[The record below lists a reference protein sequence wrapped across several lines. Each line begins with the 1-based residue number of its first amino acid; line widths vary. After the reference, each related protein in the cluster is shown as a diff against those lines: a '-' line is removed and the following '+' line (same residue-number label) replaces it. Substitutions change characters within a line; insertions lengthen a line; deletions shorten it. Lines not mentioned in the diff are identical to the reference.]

1 MSGTRTSLSG
11 WLARMGFADVPRA
24 ERDLA
29 ALGIAGGDHPVLAE
43 LAQAPDPD
51 LALTGLAQVAERD
64 SGLIDGLAKDPAFRA
79 RLMAVLGVSKALAAH
94 LARHPEDT
102 AVLRGRDADRRP
114 EPSQLRGGLL
124 RAVGAD
130 PDDPV
135 PIAAAADAAPG
146 AADPAARLAAAY
158 RRGLLHLAARDLTGV
173 ITIDQAAAELADLAD
188 AVLESALAVARAE
201 LAAEHP
207 AEAGAAAAARL
218 AIVAMGKCGARELN
232 YASDVDV
239 IFVAEPADEQT
250 AEEAALG
257 AATRLAAGL
266 IRVCERATPEGAI
279 FPVDPNLRPEGRQG
293 PLVRTLASH
302 LAYYDRWAKTW
313 EFQALLKARP
323 AAGDRDLGRRYVTA
337 VAPLVWQASQRENF
351 VEDVQA
357 MRRRVVATLPR
368 NMAGRELKLGPG
380 GLRDIEF
387 AVQLLQLVHGSADD
401 RLRVP
406 ATLPALA
413 ALADGGYVGRADA
426 DDLAQAY
433 RFLRQ
438 TEHLL
443 QIYQLRR
450 THTLPTDPAV
460 LRRLGRAMRKSNS
473 ANPVFPNGP
482 LVPPTAARSP
492 LARPQPGLVV
502 PPGPAPLAPGL
513 PPDFR
518 PPAPGLLPDFRPASG
533 AFPGPRPSA
542 SSSTAAAAAPEEAF
556 TQAWT
561 RHAQQVRRLHEKLFY
576 RPLLDAVAKLP
587 SGAARLTPDAA
598 RARLEALGY
607 RDPAGAL
614 RHIEALTSGLRRRA
628 AIQRTLL
635 PVLLGWFADAAEPDA
650 GLLAFRQVSEA
661 LGETPWFLRLLRDET
676 KAAERIATV
685 LASSRYATGLLLRAP
700 EAVAIFADDAELVP
714 KTADALRSEMMAAA
728 RRHAPTLVP
737 ADAEQA
743 AVTIRSLR
751 RRELLRVAAADVLGL
766 IGLAETA
773 EALTAITTATLD
785 AVLAI
790 AIAKIEMELRAPL
803 PTKFAVI
810 AMGRY
815 GGHES
820 GFGSDADVIFVHD
833 PIDPEAGP
841 AAERQASDAAQAV
854 GTELR
859 RLLSLPA
866 PDPPLLVDADL
877 RPEGRQGPLVRSLA
891 ACRAY
896 YERRAAPWEFQA
908 LLRAEFAV
916 GSAELGAEFIAL
928 ADRFRYPA
936 DLADPAVREIR
947 RVKARIEAERIPRGT
962 DRALHLKLGPGGL
975 SDVEWTVQLLQ
986 LRYGH
991 AVEGLRTTRTLA
1003 ALAAAVEAGLVTA
1016 PRRGRAERR
1025 LALRLPRQERDHA
1038 RPRPPRRRLPGQA
1051 RRAHRGRPAARLQT
1065 VSRPGR
1071 SRRRR
1076 RPLLQLRRR
1085 LERHPRPG
1093 PRGGLPPHRP
1103 PRPQGH
1109 GPPLLRLTAP
1119 SRARPPT
1126 TLPPN
1131 IQPHRAPHRP
1141 LCSQKIDLHP
1151 RVPLMQKILESFFV
1165 AEEKHSHSGLSL
1177 QVLYRRWLIRPIRP
1191 TRDAGRERPSH
1202 SRRLF
1207 EITARSSTLR
1217 APDDCQ
1223 TRRLPGAWSIGA
1235 PL

>member
-24 ERDLA
+24 ERELAGLGLAGDDHPLLA
-29 ALGIAGGDHPVLAE
+29 A

-51 LALTGLAQVAERD
+51 LALAGLAQVAERD
-64 SGLIDGLAKDPAFRA
+64 KSLISGLTQDPAFRA
-79 RLMAVLGVSKALAAH
+79 RLIAVLGVSRALADH
-94 LARHPEDT
+94 LARHPADS
-102 AVLRGRDADRRP
+102 AVLRGRDADHRP
-114 EPSQLRGGLL
+114 GPGQVRAELL

-130 PDDPV
+130 PDDRV
-135 PIAAAADAAPG
+135 PTAAVGDAAT
-146 AADPAARLAAAY
+146 DPAGLLAAAY
-158 RRGLLHLAARDLTGV
+158 RRRVLHLAARDQTGV
-173 ITIDQAAAELADLAD
+173 ITIDEAAAELADLAD
-188 AVLESALAVARAE
+188 AVLDSALAVARAE
-201 LAAEHP
+201 LRAEHP
-207 AEAGAAAAARL
+207 AEAAAAASARL

-239 IFVAEPADEQT
+239 IFVAEPAEPAEPADEQT
-250 AEEAALG
+250 SEEAALG

-266 IRVCERATPEGAI
+266 IRVCERTTPEGAI

-323 AAGDRDLGRRYVTA
+323 AAGDRDLGERYAKA
-337 VAPLVWQASQRENF
+337 VAPLVWRASQRENF

-357 MRRRVVATLPR
+357 MRRRVVATLPK

-413 ALADGGYVGRADA
+413 ALADGGYVGREDA

-443 QIYQLRR
+443 QLYQLRR

-473 ANPVFPNGP
+473 AHPVFPNGP
-482 LVPPTAARSP
+482 LAPPNS
-492 LARPQPGLVV
+492 ARPSPGRAQPGTGSS
-502 PPGPAPLAPGL
+502 PG
-513 PPDFR
+513 
-518 PPAPGLLPDFRPASG
+518 
-533 AFPGPRPSA
+533 
-542 SSSTAAAAAPEEAF
+542 AAPEEAF

-714 KTADALRSEMMAAA
+714 KTADALRSEMLAAA
-728 RRHAPTLVP
+728 RRHAADLAPGNTTPTTRP
-737 ADAEQA
+737 ATTANTARPATTSAADAEQA
-743 AVTIRSLR
+743 AVAIRSLR

-785 AVLAI
+785 AVLAV

-803 PTKFAVI
+803 PTRFAVI

-833 PIDPEAGP
+833 PVIGPEADA
-841 AAERQASDAAQAV
+841 AAERRASDAAQAV

-916 GSAELGAEFIAL
+916 GSRELGAEFIAL
-928 ADRFRYPA
+928 ADRFRYPP
-936 DLADPAVREIR
+936 DGLGDPAVREIR
-947 RVKARIEAERIPRGT
+947 RIKARIEAERIPRGT

-986 LRYGH
+986 LQYGH
-991 AVEGLRTTRTLA
+991 AHNGLRTTRTLA
-1003 ALAAAVEAGLVTA
+1003 ALDAAVLAGLVTA
-1016 PRRGRAERR
+1016 PDAAALSAAWRFGSRVRNAIMLVRGRPGDAFPAKHDELTAVARLLGYKPSSGAAVGAAAARSSNSGVAWNDTPAQALEEDYRR
-1025 LALRLPRQERDHA
+1025 T
-1038 RPRPPRRRLPGQA
+1038 A
-1051 RRAHRGRPAARLQT
+1051 RRARK
-1065 VSRPGR
+1065 VM
-1071 SRRRR
+1071 
-1076 RPLLQLRRR
+1076 
-1085 LERHPRPG
+1085 
-1093 PRGGLPPHRP
+1093 
-1103 PRPQGH
+1103 
-1109 GPPLLRLTAP
+1109 
-1119 SRARPPT
+1119 
-1126 TLPPN
+1126 
-1131 IQPHRAPHRP
+1131 
-1141 LCSQKIDLHP
+1141 D
-1151 RVPLMQKILESFFV
+1151 
-1165 AEEKHSHSGLSL
+1165 
-1177 QVLYRRWLIRPIRP
+1177 
-1191 TRDAGRERPSH
+1191 
-1202 SRRLF
+1202 RLF
-1207 EITARSSTLR
+1207 Y
-1217 APDDCQ
+1217 
-1223 TRRLPGAWSIGA
+1223 G
-1235 PL
+1235 

>member
-1 MSGTRTSLSG
+1 
-11 WLARMGFADVPRA
+11 
-24 ERDLA
+24 
-29 ALGIAGGDHPVLAE
+29 
-43 LAQAPDPD
+43 
-51 LALTGLAQVAERD
+51 
-64 SGLIDGLAKDPAFRA
+64 
-79 RLMAVLGVSKALAAH
+79 
-94 LARHPEDT
+94 
-102 AVLRGRDADRRP
+102 
-114 EPSQLRGGLL
+114 
-124 RAVGAD
+124 
-130 PDDPV
+130 
-135 PIAAAADAAPG
+135 
-146 AADPAARLAAAY
+146 
-158 RRGLLHLAARDLTGV
+158 
-173 ITIDQAAAELADLAD
+173 
-188 AVLESALAVARAE
+188 
-201 LAAEHP
+201 
-207 AEAGAAAAARL
+207 
-218 AIVAMGKCGARELN
+218 
-232 YASDVDV
+232 
-239 IFVAEPADEQT
+239 
-250 AEEAALG
+250 
-257 AATRLAAGL
+257 
-266 IRVCERATPEGAI
+266 
-279 FPVDPNLRPEGRQG
+279 
-293 PLVRTLASH
+293 
-302 LAYYDRWAKTW
+302 
-313 EFQALLKARP
+313 
-323 AAGDRDLGRRYVTA
+323 
-337 VAPLVWQASQRENF
+337 
-351 VEDVQA
+351 
-357 MRRRVVATLPR
+357 VATLPK

-387 AVQLLQLVHGSADD
+387 AVQLLQLVHGSADE

-413 ALADGGYVGRADA
+413 ALAEGGYVGRADA

-473 ANPVFPNGP
+473 AHPVFPNGP
-482 LVPPTAARSP
+482 LAPPNSARPS
-492 LARPQPGLVV
+492 LARAQPG
-502 PPGPAPLAPGL
+502 PGPSPGV
-513 PPDFR
+513 
-518 PPAPGLLPDFRPASG
+518 
-533 AFPGPRPSA
+533 
-542 SSSTAAAAAPEEAF
+542 APEEAF

-676 KAAERIATV
+676 KAAERIACV

-714 KTADALRSEMMAAA
+714 KTADALRAEMMAAA
-728 RRHAPTLVP
+728 RRHAADLAPAKTSLTTLTTARP
-737 ADAEQA
+737 ASTTAADAEQA
-743 AVTIRSLR
+743 AVAIRSLR

-785 AVLAI
+785 AVLAV

-803 PTKFAVI
+803 PTRFAVI

-833 PIDPEAGP
+833 PLVGPEAGA
-841 AAERQASDAAQAV
+841 AAERRASDAAQAV

-916 GSAELGAEFIAL
+916 GSPELGADFIAL
-928 ADRFRYPA
+928 ADRFRYPP
-936 DLADPAVREIR
+936 DGLGDPAVREIR
-947 RVKARIEAERIPRGT
+947 RIKARIEAERIPRGT

-991 AVEGLRTTRTLA
+991 AVDGLRTTRTLA
-1003 ALAAAVEAGLVTA
+1003 ALDAAVLAGLVTA
-1016 PRRGRAERR
+1016 PDAAALSASWRFGSRVRNAIMLVRGRPGDAFPAKHDELTAVARLLGYKPSSGAAGGGADAAARSSNSGVAWNDTPAQALEEDYRR
-1025 LALRLPRQERDHA
+1025 T
-1038 RPRPPRRRLPGQA
+1038 A
-1051 RRAHRGRPAARLQT
+1051 RRART
-1065 VSRPGR
+1065 VM
-1071 SRRRR
+1071 
-1076 RPLLQLRRR
+1076 
-1085 LERHPRPG
+1085 
-1093 PRGGLPPHRP
+1093 
-1103 PRPQGH
+1103 
-1109 GPPLLRLTAP
+1109 
-1119 SRARPPT
+1119 
-1126 TLPPN
+1126 
-1131 IQPHRAPHRP
+1131 
-1141 LCSQKIDLHP
+1141 D
-1151 RVPLMQKILESFFV
+1151 
-1165 AEEKHSHSGLSL
+1165 
-1177 QVLYRRWLIRPIRP
+1177 
-1191 TRDAGRERPSH
+1191 
-1202 SRRLF
+1202 RLF
-1207 EITARSSTLR
+1207 Y
-1217 APDDCQ
+1217 
-1223 TRRLPGAWSIGA
+1223 G
-1235 PL
+1235 

>member
-1 MSGTRTSLSG
+1 VSGTRTSLSG

-24 ERDLA
+24 ERELA
-29 ALGIAGGDHPVLAE
+29 ALGIAGGDHPLLAD

-51 LALTGLAQVAERD
+51 LALTGLAQIAERD
-64 SGLIDGLAKDPAFRA
+64 SGLIDGLTKDPAYRA
-79 RLMAVLGVSKALAAH
+79 RTIAVLGVSKALAAH

-114 EPSQLRGGLL
+114 DPGRLRAELL

-135 PIAAAADAAPG
+135 PVAADSDKET

-158 RRGLLHLAARDLTGV
+158 RRGLLHLAARDQTGV
-173 ITIDQAAAELADLAD
+173 ITIDQTAAELADLAD

-207 AEAGAAAAARL
+207 AEAAAAAAARL

-250 AEEAALG
+250 SEEAALG
-257 AATRLAAGL
+257 AATRLAAGM

-323 AAGDRDLGRRYVTA
+323 AAGDRDLGRRYATA

-357 MRRRVVATLPR
+357 MRRRVVATLPK

-401 RLRVP
+401 RLRFP

-473 ANPVFPNGP
+473 ATPVFPNGP
-482 LVPPTAARSP
+482 LVPPNAPPSP
-492 LARPQPGLVV
+492 LARPRPGTGLT
-502 PPGPAPLAPGL
+502 PSPPTLAPGPAP
-513 PPDFR
+513 DSR
-518 PPAPGLLPDFRPASG
+518 PPALGPSPGRPHPAT
-533 AFPGPRPSA
+533 GPSHGRQ
-542 SSSTAAAAAPEEAF
+542 SSPTTAAAAAPEEAF

-587 SGAARLTPDAA
+587 SGAARLTPEAA

-607 RDPAGAL
+607 HDPAGAL

-714 KTADALRSEMMAAA
+714 KTADALRAEMLAAA

-737 ADAEQA
+737 DDAEQA

-766 IGLAETA
+766 IGLTETA

-790 AIAKIEMELRAPL
+790 AIAKIEMEQRAPL
-803 PTKFAVI
+803 PTSAGLGRFSVI

-820 GFGSDADVIFVHD
+820 GFGSDADVIFVYD
-833 PIDPEAGP
+833 PRPGLDPAG
-841 AAERQASDAAQAV
+841 ERRAGDAAQAV
-854 GTELR
+854 GAELR

-896 YERRAAPWEFQA
+896 YERRAQPWEFQA

-936 DLADPAVREIR
+936 GLADPAVREIR
-947 RVKARIEAERIPRGT
+947 RIKARIEAERIPRGT

-986 LRYGH
+986 LQYGH

-1016 PRRGRAERR
+1016 PDETALSAAWRFGSRVRNAIMLVRGRPGDAFPAKHDELTAVARLLGYKPSAGPMADAAARSSNSAAAWNDTPAQALEEDYRR
-1025 LALRLPRQERDHA
+1025 T
-1038 RPRPPRRRLPGQA
+1038 A
-1051 RRAHRGRPAARLQT
+1051 RRARK
-1065 VSRPGR
+1065 VM
-1071 SRRRR
+1071 
-1076 RPLLQLRRR
+1076 
-1085 LERHPRPG
+1085 
-1093 PRGGLPPHRP
+1093 
-1103 PRPQGH
+1103 
-1109 GPPLLRLTAP
+1109 
-1119 SRARPPT
+1119 
-1126 TLPPN
+1126 
-1131 IQPHRAPHRP
+1131 
-1141 LCSQKIDLHP
+1141 D
-1151 RVPLMQKILESFFV
+1151 
-1165 AEEKHSHSGLSL
+1165 
-1177 QVLYRRWLIRPIRP
+1177 
-1191 TRDAGRERPSH
+1191 
-1202 SRRLF
+1202 RLF
-1207 EITARSSTLR
+1207 Y
-1217 APDDCQ
+1217 
-1223 TRRLPGAWSIGA
+1223 G
-1235 PL
+1235 

>member
-1 MSGTRTSLSG
+1 VSGTRTSLSG

-24 ERDLA
+24 ERELASLGIATDDHPLLA
-29 ALGIAGGDHPVLAE
+29 AL
-43 LAQAPDPD
+43 AQAADPD
-51 LALTGLAQVAERD
+51 LALNGLAQVADRD
-64 SGLIDGLAKDPAFRA
+64 KTLIKGLAGDAAFRA
-79 RLMAVLGVSKALAAH
+79 RLIAVLGVSKALADH
-94 LARHPEDT
+94 LARHPADS

-114 EPSQLRGGLL
+114 EPGKIRDELL
-124 RAVGAD
+124 LSVGAD
-130 PDDPV
+130 ARDRDPV
-135 PIAAAADAAPG
+135 AANAGHDAKT
-146 AADPAARLAAAY
+146 DPAALLAAAY
-158 RRGLLHLAARDLTGV
+158 RRRVLHLAARDLTGV
-173 ITIDQAAAELADLAD
+173 ATFDEVAAELADLAD
-188 AVLESALAVARAE
+188 GVLDAALAVARAE
-201 LAAEHP
+201 IPADAGSPASAAP
-207 AEAGAAAAARL
+207 AAAARL
-218 AIVAMGKCGARELN
+218 AVIAMGKCGARELN

-239 IFVAEPADEQT
+239 VFVAEPADERTSEQ
-250 AEEAALG
+250 EALNL
-257 AATRLAAGL
+257 ATKLAAGL

-323 AAGDRDLGRRYVTA
+323 AAGDRELGDKYARA
-337 VAPLVWQASQRENF
+337 VAPLVWQAAQRDNF

-406 ATLPALA
+406 GTLPALK

-426 DDLAQAY
+426 EELAQAY

-443 QIYQLRR
+443 QLYQLRR

-460 LRRLGRAMRKSNS
+460 LRRLGRALRNS
-473 ANPVFPNGP
+473 HSLNPVTSNE
-482 LVPPTAARSP
+482 R
-492 LARPQPGLVV
+492 VV
-502 PPGPAPLAPGL
+502 PPVPPAAAVHGQRGIRISPAG
-513 PPDFR
+513 R
-518 PPAPGLLPDFRPASG
+518 PP
-533 AFPGPRPSA
+533 
-542 SSSTAAAAAPEEAF
+542 APEEAF

-587 SGAARLTPDAA
+587 SGAARLTPQAA

-676 KAAERIATV
+676 KAAERMACV

-700 EAVAIFADDAELVP
+700 EAVKIFADDAELVP
-714 KTADALRSEMMAAA
+714 KTADALRAEMMAAT
-728 RRHAPTLVP
+728 RRHVGGLDPAETGADGKAAAAAPAP
-737 ADAEQA
+737 PAPAGQRARSAADAEQA

-751 RRELLRVAAADVLGL
+751 RRELFRVAASNVLGL

-785 AVLAI
+785 AVLTV
-790 AIAKIEMELRAPL
+790 AIAKIEVELRAPL
-803 PTKFAVI
+803 PIRFAVI

-833 PIDPEAGP
+833 PLP
-841 AAERQASDAAQAV
+841 ASDGAGDRRASEAAQAV

-877 RPEGRQGPLVRSLA
+877 RPEGKQGPLVRSLA

-896 YERRAAPWEFQA
+896 YERRAAPWERQA

-916 GSAELGAEFIAL
+916 GDAGLGAEFIAL
-928 ADRFRYPA
+928 ADQFRYPVGGLDEA
-936 DLADPAVREIR
+936 TVREIR
-947 RVKARIEAERIPRGT
+947 RIKARMESERIPRGT

-986 LRYGH
+986 LLHGH
-991 AVEGLRTTRTLA
+991 AIEGLRTTRTIEALDAAVAAGLATHADAA
-1003 ALAAAVEAGLVTA
+1003 ALAAVWRFGSRIRNAIMLV
-1016 PRRGRAERR
+1016 
-1025 LALRLPRQERDHA
+1025 
-1038 RPRPPRRRLPGQA
+1038 
-1051 RRAHRGRPAARLQT
+1051 RGRPGDTLPAKHDELTAVARLLGYKPP
-1065 VSRPGR
+1065 VSPAEAKAH
-1071 SRRRR
+1071 
-1076 RPLLQLRRR
+1076 PLPAWNDTPAQA
-1085 LERHPRPG
+1085 LEE
-1093 PRGGLPPHRP
+1093 
-1103 PRPQGH
+1103 
-1109 GPPLLRLTAP
+1109 
-1119 SRARPPT
+1119 
-1126 TLPPN
+1126 
-1131 IQPHRAPHRP
+1131 
-1141 LCSQKIDLHP
+1141 D
-1151 RVPLMQKILESFFV
+1151 
-1165 AEEKHSHSGLSL
+1165 
-1177 QVLYRRWLIRPIRP
+1177 YRRTARQARKVM
-1191 TRDAGRERPSH
+1191 D
-1202 SRRLF
+1202 RLF
-1207 EITARSSTLR
+1207 Y
-1217 APDDCQ
+1217 
-1223 TRRLPGAWSIGA
+1223 G
-1235 PL
+1235 

>member
-1 MSGTRTSLSG
+1 VSGTRTSLSG

-24 ERDLA
+24 ERELA
-29 ALGIAGGDHPVLAE
+29 ALGVADGDHPLLAA
-43 LAQAPDPD
+43 LTQAPDPD
-51 LALTGLAQVAERD
+51 LALAGLARVAERD
-64 SGLIDGLAKDPAFRA
+64 KSLIGALTQDPAFRS
-79 RLMAVLGVSKALAAH
+79 RLVAVLGVSRALADH
-94 LARHPEDT
+94 LARHPADS

-114 EPSQLRGGLL
+114 EPRQIRADLL
-124 RAVGAD
+124 GAVGAEAGD
-130 PDDPV
+130 RVPV
-135 PIAAAADAAPG
+135 AADGG
-146 AADPAARLAAAY
+146 AATDPAALIAAAY
-158 RRGLLHLAARDLTGV
+158 RRGVLHLAARDLTGV
-173 ITIDQAAAELADLAD
+173 ITIDEAAAELADLAD
-188 AVLESALAVARAE
+188 AVLDSALAVARAE
-201 LAAEHP
+201 LPAEHR
-207 AEAGAAAAARL
+207 AEAAAARL

-250 AEEAALG
+250 SEEAAL
-257 AATRLAAGL
+257 AAT
-266 IRVCERATPEGAI
+266 TPEGAI

-323 AAGDRDLGRRYVTA
+323 AAGDRDLGERYAKA
-337 VAPLVWQASQRENF
+337 VAPLVWHASQRENF

-357 MRRRVVATLPR
+357 MRRRVVAALPK

-406 ATLPALA
+406 ATLPALT

-482 LVPPTAARSP
+482 LA
-492 LARPQPGLVV
+492 
-502 PPGPAPLAPGL
+502 PPGSV
-513 PPDFR
+513 R
-518 PPAPGLLPDFRPASG
+518 PPLG
-533 AFPGPRPSA
+533 AAGA
-542 SSSTAAAAAPEEAF
+542 VPEEEF

-576 RPLLDAVAKLP
+576 RPLLDAVARLP

-714 KTADALRSEMMAAA
+714 KTADALRAEMMAAA
-728 RRHAPTLVP
+728 RRHAADLAPARPDPTTNALSSTTTRP
-737 ADAEQA
+737 TTTAADAEQA
-743 AVTIRSLR
+743 AVAIRSLR

-773 EALTAITTATLD
+773 EALTAITTATLE
-785 AVLAI
+785 AVLAVS
-790 AIAKIEMELRAPL
+790 IAKIEMELRAPL
-803 PTKFAVI
+803 PTRFAVI

-833 PIDPEAGP
+833 PLPSTAAPSPADALAPADAPSPAGP
-841 AAERQASDAAQAV
+841 LPLTAAAAERRASDAAQAV

-928 ADRFRYPA
+928 ADPFRYPA
-936 DLADPAVREIR
+936 NGLGDPAVREIR
-947 RVKARIEAERIPRGT
+947 RIKARIEAERIPRGT

-986 LRYGH
+986 LQHGH
-991 AVEGLRTTRTLA
+991 AVNGLRTTRTLA
-1003 ALAAAVEAGLVTA
+1003 ALDAAAAAGLVSA
-1016 PRRGRAERR
+1016 ADAAALSAAWRFGSRVRNAIMLVRGRPGDAFPAKHDELTAVAR
-1025 LALRLPRQERDHA
+1025 LLGYKPSSGAAAAGADAAARSSNSGVGWNDTPAQALEEDYLRT
-1038 RPRPPRRRLPGQA
+1038 A
-1051 RRAHRGRPAARLQT
+1051 RRARK
-1065 VSRPGR
+1065 VM
-1071 SRRRR
+1071 
-1076 RPLLQLRRR
+1076 
-1085 LERHPRPG
+1085 
-1093 PRGGLPPHRP
+1093 
-1103 PRPQGH
+1103 
-1109 GPPLLRLTAP
+1109 
-1119 SRARPPT
+1119 
-1126 TLPPN
+1126 
-1131 IQPHRAPHRP
+1131 
-1141 LCSQKIDLHP
+1141 D
-1151 RVPLMQKILESFFV
+1151 
-1165 AEEKHSHSGLSL
+1165 
-1177 QVLYRRWLIRPIRP
+1177 
-1191 TRDAGRERPSH
+1191 
-1202 SRRLF
+1202 RLF
-1207 EITARSSTLR
+1207 Y
-1217 APDDCQ
+1217 
-1223 TRRLPGAWSIGA
+1223 G
-1235 PL
+1235 

>member
-1 MSGTRTSLSG
+1 VSGTRTSLSG

-24 ERDLA
+24 ERELA
-29 ALGIAGGDHPVLAE
+29 ALGIADDHPLLAA

-51 LALTGLAQVAERD
+51 LALAGLAKVAERD
-64 SGLIDGLAKDPAFRA
+64 KSLIKLLVQDPAFRT
-79 RLMAVLGVSKALAAH
+79 RLIAVLGVSKALADH
-94 LARHPEDT
+94 LARHPADS
-102 AVLRGRDADRRP
+102 AVLSGRDADRRR
-114 EPSQLRGGLL
+114 EPRQIRADLL

-130 PDDPV
+130 PDDRVPV
-135 PIAAAADAAPG
+135 AAVGDAAT
-146 AADPAARLAAAY
+146 DPAALIAAAY
-158 RRGLLHLAARDLTGV
+158 RRGVLHLAARDLTGV
-173 ITIDQAAAELADLAD
+173 ITIDETAAELADLAD
-188 AVLESALAVARAE
+188 AVLDSALAVARAE
-201 LAAEHP
+201 LPAEHR
-207 AEAGAAAAARL
+207 AEAAAARL

-250 AEEAALG
+250 SEEAALG
-257 AATRLAAGL
+257 VATRLAAGT
-266 IRVCERATPEGAI
+266 IRVCERTTPEGAI

-323 AAGDRDLGRRYVTA
+323 AAGDRDLGERYAKA
-337 VAPLVWQASQRENF
+337 VAPLVWHASQRENF

-357 MRRRVVATLPR
+357 MRRRVVATLPK
-368 NMAGRELKLGPG
+368 NTAGRELKLGPG

-406 ATLPALA
+406 ATLPALT

-460 LRRLGRAMRKSNS
+460 LRRLGRAMRKSNA

-482 LVPPTAARSP
+482 LALPGAARP
-492 LARPQPGLVV
+492 LLGRAQPGAGLSPGPAQPAPSYPAPGESPDLR
-502 PPGPAPLAPGL
+502 PPGPGLSPGARL
-513 PPDFR
+513 
-518 PPAPGLLPDFRPASG
+518 PAPT
-533 AFPGPRPSA
+533 PG
-542 SSSTAAAAAPEEAF
+542 AAAAPEEEF

-576 RPLLDAVAKLP
+576 RPLLDAVARLP

-714 KTADALRSEMMAAA
+714 KTAEALRAEMMAAA
-728 RRHAPTLVP
+728 RRHAADLAPARPEPTANPLSFAATRP
-737 ADAEQA
+737 TSAATRPASAADAEQA
-743 AVTIRSLR
+743 AVAIRSLR
-751 RRELLRVAAADVLGL
+751 RRELFRVAAADVLGL

-773 EALTAITTATLD
+773 EALTAITTATLE
-785 AVLAI
+785 AVLAVS
-790 AIAKIEMELRAPL
+790 IAKIEMELRAPL
-803 PTKFAVI
+803 PTRFAVI

-833 PIDPEAGP
+833 PLPSAAAAAAAAA
-841 AAERQASDAAQAV
+841 AAERRASDAAQAV

-928 ADRFRYPA
+928 ADPFRYPA
-936 DLADPAVREIR
+936 NGLGDPAVREIR
-947 RVKARIEAERIPRGT
+947 RIKARIEAERIPRGT

-986 LRYGH
+986 LQHGH
-991 AVEGLRTTRTLA
+991 AVSGLRTTRTLA
-1003 ALAAAVEAGLVTA
+1003 ALDAAAEAGLVSA
-1016 PRRGRAERR
+1016 SDAAALSAAWRFGSRVRNAIMLVRGRLGDAFPAKHDELTAVARLLGYKPSSGAAAAGADAAARSSNSGVAWNDTPAQALEEDYRR
-1025 LALRLPRQERDHA
+1025 T
-1038 RPRPPRRRLPGQA
+1038 A
-1051 RRAHRGRPAARLQT
+1051 RRARK
-1065 VSRPGR
+1065 VM
-1071 SRRRR
+1071 
-1076 RPLLQLRRR
+1076 
-1085 LERHPRPG
+1085 
-1093 PRGGLPPHRP
+1093 
-1103 PRPQGH
+1103 
-1109 GPPLLRLTAP
+1109 
-1119 SRARPPT
+1119 
-1126 TLPPN
+1126 
-1131 IQPHRAPHRP
+1131 
-1141 LCSQKIDLHP
+1141 D
-1151 RVPLMQKILESFFV
+1151 
-1165 AEEKHSHSGLSL
+1165 
-1177 QVLYRRWLIRPIRP
+1177 
-1191 TRDAGRERPSH
+1191 
-1202 SRRLF
+1202 RLF
-1207 EITARSSTLR
+1207 Y
-1217 APDDCQ
+1217 
-1223 TRRLPGAWSIGA
+1223 G
-1235 PL
+1235 